1 MPEAG
6 VIYTLVIFVD
16 EYPRV
21 SRVHKIALS
30 SKGAE
35 RVSGRMRVISI
46 QPRPVSWNSRD
57 STVAAWAALKTR
69 AYCANSL
76 IHGEAA
82 NSWQPRSDSHPRISR
97 ALVYFCTSTC
107 VVGQNIVFG
116 ISHRSR
122 IGRTWQ
128 GSRVAYYPDV
138 SGGGGIGVFIRR
150 QKVIMIRRVH
160 SPADHH
166 LFAVIHAQDSL
177 CFSLVLRQSGQK
189 QPGEDGDDRYDHQE
203 FYEREAVAA
212 HGFGWPTAI
221 CF

>member
-6 VIYTLVIFVD
+6 VIYTLVIFVN
-16 EYPRV
+16 EYPGV
-21 SRVHKIALS
+21 GCVHEIALS
-30 SKGAE
+30 AKRAE
-35 RVSGRMRVISI
+35 RVSRLMTVISI
-46 QPRPVSWNSRD
+46 QPRPIRCNIRD
-57 STVAAWAALKTR
+57 SAVAAWAALKTR

-82 NSWQPRSDSHPRISR
+82 NSWQPRSNSHPRISR

-160 SPADHH
+160 APADHH
-166 LFAVIHAQDSL
+166 LF
-177 CFSLVLRQSGQK
+177 
-189 QPGEDGDDRYDHQE
+189 
-203 FYEREAVAA
+203 
-212 HGFGWPTAI
+212 
-221 CF
+221 